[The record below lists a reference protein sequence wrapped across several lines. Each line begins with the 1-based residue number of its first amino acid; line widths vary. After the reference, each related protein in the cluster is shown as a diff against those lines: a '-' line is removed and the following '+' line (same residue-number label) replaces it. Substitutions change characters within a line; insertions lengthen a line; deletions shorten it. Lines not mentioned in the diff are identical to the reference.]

1 MIKKKKK
8 SKSKWGM
15 VIQYLEND
23 EYLNLNS
30 RQNDDLLKLRSL
42 KHYVDD
48 LNDTIERDSKIVQ
61 KLQKE
66 IKERREK
73 IRIHTMNGKPLFE
86 RLEHLKNEH
95 QIVVY
100 YTEGVHKRKKVE
112 DGQNGLVREVKD
124 TVDVEYKQINLK
136 YRSIHLSKTK
146 TVYLKPRRSEILD
159 DLKVICPNWYERV
172 GEKLRVGKDSKI
184 EKVRIELVELFT
196 PILKELITTH
206 SMEINNKDFSITYK
220 VLLEKLK
227 EKGL

>member
-1 MIKKKKK
+1 
-8 SKSKWGM
+8 M

-30 RQNDDLLKLRSL
+30 KQKEDLLELRSL
-42 KHYVDD
+42 KVYVDKLNQSVEKD
-48 LNDTIERDSKIVQ
+48 LKMVQ
-61 KLQKE
+61 KLQKS
-66 IKERREK
+66 IKERKEK
-73 IRIHTMNGKPLFE
+73 IRIHTLNGKPLFE

-100 YTEGVHKRKKVE
+100 YTEGFKKKE
-112 DGQNGLVREVKD
+112 KNENGQNGLILQKKKK
-124 TVDVEYKQINLK
+124 VDVEYKQINLK

-146 TVYLKPRRSEILD
+146 TVHLKPRRSEILN
-159 DLKVICPNWYERV
+159 DLKEICPNWYERV

-206 SMEINNKDFSITYK
+206 SKEINNKDFSITYK